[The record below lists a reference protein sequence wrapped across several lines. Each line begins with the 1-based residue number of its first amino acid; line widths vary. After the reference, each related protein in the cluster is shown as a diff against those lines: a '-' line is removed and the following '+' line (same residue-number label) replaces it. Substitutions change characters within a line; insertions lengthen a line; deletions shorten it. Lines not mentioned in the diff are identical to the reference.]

1 MKDVS
6 FKFLLLLQVFLLLG
20 HGYLYSGEQ
29 GGKKVRVLLAG
40 DSTMQDVNHEKNTDW
55 GWGQVLPRL
64 VNEKEGMF
72 NFARGGRSERIVV
85 E

>member
-29 GGKKVRVLLAG
+29 AERKSKFF
-40 DSTMQDVNHEKNTDW
+40 
-55 GWGQVLPRL
+55 LPVIRL
-64 VNEKEGMF
+64 CRM
-72 NFARGGRSERIVV
+72 
-85 E
+85 

>member
-29 GGKKVRVLLAG
+29 GGKKVKVLLAG
-40 DSTMQDVNHEKNTDW
+40 DSTMQDVNHEKNTGDKYYPASLMRKW
-55 GWGQVLPRL
+55 KFSILLKVD
-64 VNEKEGMF
+64 
-72 NFARGGRSERIVV
+72 VV
-85 E
+85 PGHS

>member
-29 GGKKVRVLLAG
+29 GGKKVKVLLAG

-55 GWGQVLPRL
+55 G
-64 VNEKEGMF
+64 
-72 NFARGGRSERIVV
+72 
-85 E
+85 

>member
-29 GGKKVRVLLAG
+29 GGKKVKVLLAG

-55 GWGQVLPRL
+55 GWGQVLPRF
-64 VNEKEGMF
+64 F
-72 NFARGGRSERIVV
+72 N
-85 E
+85 